1 MTFRFRRALLVF
13 VLTFFTLHALQPA
26 EALRLPF
33 PGKVNNLM
41 LSVVKSRA
49 ARMGLAETDPRI
61 AATVAGMGSA
71 ATDIA
76 VGAAAG
82 LAFGTPIGW
91 GGILLGAVLVA
102 GITYLAA
109 DKTTKVTV
117 TNSGVYMDLSTLNQA
132 PAGKVW
138 SASNACYGQTMEA
151 AAACSLAVLSQTEKS
166 GIQGGNSPY
175 YKPWQLESCAL
186 RSGSTTSGT
195 CTSSQPAMPELSL
208 TASTGSLSTS
218 IISLSTIPSCASG
231 MWRNSSPAT
240 CFDDKSAYK
249 PGYGTPVNPYVF
261 PDYLPQTELDKPA
274 SPDLMAK
281 VANRL
286 WQDGANK
293 TGYAGIPYSMSDPIT
308 ATDMDTLR
316 QANPSAW
323 PTEADLTAPVAN
335 GATAGANPFPNV
347 PIPATGTQTGTGT
360 GTGTQTGTGT
370 GTQPSTTTQV
380 DLGPNPGTP
389 APDVGTDTPTA
400 QSIVDP
406 LFDWFPTIS
415 GMHLSVPSGDC
426 PTDTLDIWDKHLV
439 LDQHCAFIEKYRAII
454 AAAMLAVWT
463 MAAATVLLRA

>member
-1 MTFRFRRALLVF
+1 MKFRFRRALLAF
-13 VLTFFTLHALQPA
+13 VLTFFTVHALQPA
-26 EALRLPF
+26 EAYRLPF

-41 LSVVKSRA
+41 MTVVKSRA

-76 VGAAAG
+76 IGGAAA

-91 GGILLGAVLVA
+91 GGILLGAVVVA
-102 GITYLAA
+102 GITYLSLNNE
-109 DKTTKVTV
+109 TKVTK
-117 TNSGVYMDLSTLNQA
+117 TDSGVYMDLSTLNQA
-132 PAGKVW
+132 PTGKVW
-138 SASNACYGQTMEA
+138 SASNACYGRTMEQ
-151 AAACSLAVLSQTEKS
+151 AAACSLAVLSQTEKA

-175 YKPWQLESCAL
+175 YKPWQLQSCAL

-195 CTSSQPAMPELSL
+195 CPSARPAMPELSL
-208 TASTGSLSTS
+208 AAETGATSTS
-218 IISLSTIPSCASG
+218 LINMSSIPTCASG
-231 MWRNSSPAT
+231 MWRNTST

-261 PDYLPQTELDKPA
+261 PDYLPQEELDKPA

-293 TGYAGIPYSMSDPIT
+293 TGYAGIPYSMTDPIT
-308 ATDMDTLR
+308 ATDMDTIR
-316 QANPSAW
+316 QANPDAW
-323 PTEADLTAPVAN
+323 PDVADLTAPVAS

-347 PIPATGTQTGTGT
+347 PIPATGTGTVTDPGTGT
-360 GTGTQTGTGT
+360 NPGTNPGTG
-370 GTQPSTTTQV
+370 TQV

-400 QSIVDP
+400 SSIVDP
-406 LFDWFPTIS
+406 LFDWFPSIS
-415 GMHLSVPSGDC
+415 GMSLSIPAGEC
-426 PTDTLDIWDKHLV
+426 PTDQLDMWGQHLV
-439 LDQHCAFIEKYRAII
+439 LDQHCAFIERYRAII